1 MIIPVFFLI
10 LLMSSLLWPV
20 LYKVKYFKIR
30 PYLSHTLQLLIFFAL
45 LVFADSN
52 TNISW
57 IKFIISGVAF
67 TFTLLLLFNALLM
80 SITSINLFESLKI
93 FSIGSDFML
102 SMEEAG
108 FPRFSVVAAPAGG
121 ILLICIG
128 GLIYSSFPNSFNI
141 PITTAEFL
149 ILLIFLFMTY
159 IFEQLVSKN
168 FYEYFSRREYPLYL
182 SLFSK
187 GRYTLEFDIP
197 SPPSEEQIKKTID
210 KVKPASNKKN
220 IIYIVLE
227 SFRHD
232 MVDKK
237 ICPVM
242 NQIYSESLQIKES
255 YGSAIYTSLSWNTIF
270 LDRPSWTVDSDISS
284 FNGDSSGSVLLQ
296 IFKKAGYNIYLSASA
311 NMHWNKFLS
320 RINGR
325 GLIDKSYLSYDEHK
339 EKPRNIIDDY
349 TVSNAITFMEEHKSK
364 KPYLMFVHLDSSH
377 WTYFFDK
384 SAEKFK
390 PFPDSINMVAL
401 KSRSYSDK
409 VFNRYKNSAT
419 QIDNEI
425 GKIVTYL
432 KSSGKYDN
440 TEIIIVS
447 DHGEGF
453 TSGIIGHSVLT
464 DDIKRVPIIIKLP
477 GIKNKK
483 INGTVSHMDIM
494 PTLFEYAGININKDF
509 NPGKSLLSSLKE
521 EKPVLILH
529 GSMQMADLTFDNF
542 SVSFKTEFSKDKA
555 KLTPYRITEKNG
567 AEIKQ
572 DISIE
577 NLKKSLTYIIEKKYI
592 I

>member
-1 MIIPVFFLI
+1 MIISLYFLI
-10 LLMSSLLWPV
+10 LLITALLWPV
-20 LYKVKYFKIR
+20 FYKVKYFKIR
-30 PYLSHTLQLLIFFAL
+30 PYLSHTLQLFLIFCLLMFA
-45 LVFADSN
+45 VA
-52 TNISW
+52 NINIFW
-57 IKFIISGVAF
+57 IKFIIAGAAF
-67 TFTLLLLFNALLM
+67 AFTLLLLFNALLM

-93 FSIGSDFML
+93 FSIGGDFML

-108 FPRFSVVAAPAGG
+108 FPRFSVIAAPAGG
-121 ILLICIG
+121 ILLIYIG
-128 GLIYSSFPNSFNI
+128 GIIYSSFQNTFII
-141 PITTAEFL
+141 PITNAEFS
-149 ILLIFLFMTY
+149 ILLLFLLMTY
-159 IFEQLVSKN
+159 ILEQFVSKN

-187 GRYTLEFDIP
+187 GRYTLEFEIP
-197 SPPSEEQIKKTID
+197 PPPSEEKIKKIID
-210 KVKPASNKKN
+210 SVKPASNKKN

-227 SFRHD
+227 SFRYD

-284 FNGDSSGSVLLQ
+284 FNGESSGSVLLQ

-320 RINGR
+320 RINGS
-325 GLIDKSYLSYDEHK
+325 GLIDRSYLSYDEHK
-339 EKPRNIIDDY
+339 DKPRNEIDDH
-349 TVSNAITFMEEHKSK
+349 TVSNAIAFMEEHKSK
-364 KPYLMFVHLDSSH
+364 KPYFMFVHLDSSH

-384 SAEKFK
+384 AAEKFK

-401 KSRSYSDK
+401 KSRTYSEK
-409 VFNRYKNSAT
+409 VFNRYKNSAI

-425 GKIVTYL
+425 GKIVSYL
-432 KSSGKYDN
+432 KSSGKYDS

-453 TSGIIGHSVLT
+453 APGIIGHSVLT

-483 INGTVSHMDIM
+483 INRAVSHMDIM
-494 PTLFEYAGININKDF
+494 PTLFDYAGIDIKKDF
-509 NPGKSLLSSLKE
+509 NPGVSMLSAAKDE
-521 EKPVLILH
+521 TPVLVLH

-555 KLTPYRITEKNG
+555 RLTPYRITEKNG

-577 NLKKSLTYIIEKKYI
+577 NLKKSLTYILEKKYI
-592 I
+592 Y